1 MNLHSRVLLTIN
13 GIGLG
18 SSLEKLSNSSHRIW
32 MRFNDIHFHLIFLVD
47 GTIMGN
53 AGSST
58 LLPEELS
65 LLDSF
70 CQDQPWPFDSEKWLN
85 LFNFKVSLELLKSDV
100 MTKEFSGYCKQLGS
114 FFISSILLKY
124 RRYQIDNYFTSFF
137 PLFYHYSFE

>member
-1 MNLHSRVLLTIN
+1 
-13 GIGLG
+13 
-18 SSLEKLSNSSHRIW
+18 
-32 MRFNDIHFHLIFLVD
+32 
-47 GTIMGN
+47 MGN